1 LGGFFC
7 IFNSMQTVLIT
18 GGTGMVGQALAS
30 TLIDK
35 GYEVIVLTRAEKKST
50 RLHLNY
56 AQWDI
61 EKQWIDPNA
70 LQAADIIVHLAG
82 ESVATK
88 RWSTK
93 RKKQIQE
100 SRTQSGALLVKA
112 LQEHKHQ
119 VKTIIAASA
128 IGWYGADTPQSI
140 ANGFTETDP
149 LDPSF
154 LGNTCALW
162 EQSMHEVKN
171 LGIRLVTLRIG
182 IVLNKRGGALA
193 EFIKP
198 AYLGVATILGKGSQI
213 VSWIHQM
220 DLCKM
225 IVFAI
230 ENNAIQGIYNAV
242 SPHPVSNELLVKTV
256 AQKIHKY
263 HLVVK
268 VPEFVLKIMLG
279 EMSIE
284 ILKSANVSSQKMQN
298 AGFVFDYPTI
308 DLALTQLLH

>member
-1 LGGFFC
+1 
-7 IFNSMQTVLIT
+7 MQTVLIT
-18 GGTGMVGQALAS
+18 GGTGMIGQALAS
-30 TLIDK
+30 TFIEK

-50 RLHLNY
+50 RLHLSY

-70 LQAADIIVHLAG
+70 IQAADIIVHLAG

-88 RWSTK
+88 RWTAK
-93 RKKQIQE
+93 RKKQIQD

-112 LQEHKHQ
+112 LKENKHQ

-128 IGWYGADTPQSI
+128 IGWYGADTPLSLE
-140 ANGFTETDP
+140 NGFTETDP
-149 LDPSF
+149 VDASY
-154 LGNTCALW
+154 LGKTCALW
-162 EQSMHEVKN
+162 EQSMQPITSM
-171 LGIRLVTLRIG
+171 GIRLVTLRIG

-198 AYLGVATILGKGSQI
+198 AYVGIATILGKGSQI

-230 ENNAIQGIYNAV
+230 ENPSMQGVYNAV
-242 SPHPVSNELLVKTV
+242 APGPVSNEVLVKTV
-256 AQKIHKY
+256 AKKIHKY

-284 ILKSANVSSQKMQN
+284 VLKSANVSSQKIQN
-298 AGFVFDYPTI
+298 VGFEFDYPNI
-308 DLALTQLLH
+308 NIALTQLLP